1 VRNRNHGN
9 CIINHGSTCLADQV
23 WKLIGG
29 FGALPDRLPYI
40 PKCELGEGG
49 RTRRLASPDGST
61 VVERLMAFDERG
73 RSYTYDILQA
83 PFPVTDSDFNQ
94 SPSRQRLADCFGKP
108 EHGTEL
114 FSQERRIVTRLLP
127 EAGAVHMRTHP
138 QQARRM
144 RNEPL

>member
-94 SPSRQRLADCFGKP
+94 SPSRQFNKGWPIVSESRSTAQ
-108 EHGTEL
+108 
-114 FSQERRIVTRLLP
+114 SYSRRSV
-127 EAGAVHMRTHP
+127 G
-138 QQARRM
+138 
-144 RNEPL
+144 